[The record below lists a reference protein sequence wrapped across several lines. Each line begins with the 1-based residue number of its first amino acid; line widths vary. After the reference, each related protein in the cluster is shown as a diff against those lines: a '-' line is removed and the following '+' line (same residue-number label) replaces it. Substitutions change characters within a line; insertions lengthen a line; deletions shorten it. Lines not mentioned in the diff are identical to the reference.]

1 VILKLMMK
9 VSISVFRTTAA
20 RAACLALLALAAGC
34 GPGKPKIPAL
44 GTQDADKFLFNRGME
59 ELNKKHW
66 YSANEYFKRLIESYP
81 QSDKRQDAKIG
92 LGDSML
98 GLKSASADILAINEF
113 REFLQYYP
121 LNPKADYALYRIC
134 QAEYR
139 QVLIPERDQSATV
152 EAMKD
157 IDTFLERY
165 PTVEQSKY
173 RPEVEKLKRAA
184 QDRLSDKEFLVGLY
198 YFRAGKGVI
207 GGALN
212 RFTYLLQHD
221 PDYTRRDQVYYYL
234 AESMMRLSRANGPQ
248 ALPYFDK
255 IVQEFPKSKFY
266 RQAQLRVAELK
277 PPK

>member
-1 VILKLMMK
+1 MMK

>member
-1 VILKLMMK
+1 MMK
-9 VSISVFRTTAA
+9 VSNSVFRTTA
-20 RAACLALLALAAGC
+20 RAACLVLLALAVAC
-34 GPGKPKIPAL
+34 GPGKPKVPAL
-44 GTQDADKFLFNRGME
+44 GTQDADKFLFQRGME
-59 ELNKKHW
+59 ELSKKHW

-81 QSDKRQDAKIG
+81 QSTMRQDAKIG

-121 LNPKADYALYRIC
+121 LNPRADYALYRIC

-139 QVLIPERDQSATV
+139 QVLIPERDQSATI

-173 RPEVEKLKRAA
+173 RPEVEKLKRSA

-198 YFRAGKGVI
+198 YFRAGKGII
-207 GGALN
+207 GGAVN

-234 AESMMRLSRANGPQ
+234 GESMMRLSRANGPQ
-248 ALPYFDK
+248 ALPYFDR

-266 RQAQLRVAELK
+266 KQAQARVAELT